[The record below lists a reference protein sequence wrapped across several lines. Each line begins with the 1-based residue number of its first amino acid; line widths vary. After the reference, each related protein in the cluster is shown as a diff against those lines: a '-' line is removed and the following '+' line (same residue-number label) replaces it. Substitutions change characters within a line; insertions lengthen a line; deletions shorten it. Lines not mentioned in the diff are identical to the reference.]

1 MRIAYFDCLSGI
13 SGDMTLGALIDLGVP
28 VVVLNEAV
36 RSVLDNVRIE
46 AEPVRRKNF
55 RATLAKVHAP
65 HEHVHRH
72 LSGILAMIEQSQ
84 LSDHNKKQ
92 ASDIFRMIAEAEAKV
107 HGVDVEKIHFHEVG
121 AADSI
126 ADIVGAVAGLDYL
139 HVDEIYAS
147 PVPTGCGT
155 IKIAHGTCS
164 IPAPATAELLREIPI
179 AASDIP
185 FELTTPTGAVLLKYF
200 ARHFGSLPAMTIQSV
215 GIGAG
220 GRDLEQQANILRIL
234 IGQLETET
242 ENLHTHSVV
251 RPHSAPEHQYED
263 LIENI
268 HRFDQKTSHQHDQH
282 ELPHRHETSANH
294 EKNLPITETAWIVET
309 NIDDASG
316 ELIGHCIEQLWN
328 ISPLDVWTTPI
339 QMKKQ
344 RPGVTVSILCR
355 RDQIGTVESILF
367 TETTTIGVRRFPV
380 ERTVLHRELCQIET
394 QWGKID
400 AKKVVLPNSNE
411 KITPEFESVKRLAA
425 EHNISV
431 REIFERK

>member
-13 SGDMTLGALIDLGVP
+13 SGDMTLGALIDMGVP
-28 VVVLNEAV
+28 LVFLNETV
-36 RSVLDNVRIE
+36 RSVLDNIRIE
-46 AEPVRRKNF
+46 TEAVYRKGF

-72 LSGILAMIEQSQ
+72 LSDILTMIERSL
-84 LSDHNKKQ
+84 LSDINKEQ
-92 ASDIFRMIAEAEAKV
+92 ASAIFRMIAEAEAKV
-107 HGVDVEKIHFHEVG
+107 HGVEAEKIHFHEVG

-179 AASDIP
+179 AASEVP

-200 ARHFGSLPAMTIQSV
+200 VKHFGSLPAMTIQSV

-234 IGQLETET
+234 VGQLETEKVPT
-242 ENLHTHSVV
+242 AYPV

-263 LIENI
+263 LLENMYLIE
-268 HRFDQKTSHQHDQH
+268 QKALQQQKLPQQH
-282 ELPHRHETSANH
+282 EKPVASEKTA
-294 EKNLPITETAWIVET
+294 KNLPVTESVWIVET
-309 NIDDASG
+309 NIDDTSG
-316 ELIGHCIEQLWN
+316 ELIGHCIDQLWN
-328 ISPLDVWTTPI
+328 ISPLDVWTTPV

-344 RPGVTVSILCR
+344 RPGVTLSVLCR
-355 RDQIGTVESILF
+355 RDQIETVESILF
-367 TETTTIGVRRFPV
+367 TETTTIGIRRFPV
-380 ERTVLHRELCQIET
+380 ERTVLYREPCQIET
-394 QWGKID
+394 SWGKID
-400 AKKVVLPNSNE
+400 AKRVILPDGNE
-411 KITPEFESVKRLAA
+411 KITPEFESVKHLAA
-425 EHNISV
+425 KNKISV
-431 REIFERK
+431 REIFEKK